1 MSADESLIK
10 RLGGPAKVAQMLGY
24 DKSGG
29 VQRVHNWCKRGIPA
43 RVKIQRPDL
52 FMLPLAEPAAQEAQ
66 RAA

>member
-10 RLGGPAKVAQMLGY
+10 SLGGPAKVAELLGY

-43 RVKIQRPDL
+43 RVKVQRPDL
-52 FMLPLAEPAAQEAQ
+52 FMPAQDRGAAGEAQ